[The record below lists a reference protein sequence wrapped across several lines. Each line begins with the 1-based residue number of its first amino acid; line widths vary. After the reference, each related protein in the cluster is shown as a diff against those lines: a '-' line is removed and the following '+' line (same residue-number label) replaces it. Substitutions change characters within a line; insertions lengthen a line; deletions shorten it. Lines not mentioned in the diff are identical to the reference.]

1 MAGRPVNVANIIIDT
16 SVLNKITAEIKPRAS
31 AIIEKYG
38 EHIMFSAVKRAP
50 VDTGDL
56 IDTITANSKLIEPLT
71 FRVQDGKEYGIFQEL
86 GTHKMSAHPFLRP
99 AVEEWR
105 ERFLSA
111 FSELFK

>member
-1 MAGRPVNVANIIIDT
+1 MAKSPVGVASIVIDT

-31 AIIEKYG
+31 AIVSKYG

-50 VDTGDL
+50 VDTGNL

-71 FRVQDGKEYGIFQEL
+71 FRVQDGTEYGIFQEL
-86 GTHKMSAHPFLRP
+86 GTHKMAARPFLRP